1 MIYLVYYEGKRND
14 VTQPVFTNPPKNWQE
29 IEELKSFYKRQE
41 KNSAKNPSNG
51 QNRMKQS
58 RRGMNAEKSG

>member
-1 MIYLVYYEGKRND
+1 

-51 QNRMKQS
+51 QNKMKQS